1 MLARTVLALALAV
14 RVYDNT
20 GLPAA
25 DRAAALAVADGIL
38 KQAGIA
44 VLWRGGEDEASAIPE
59 VILRIVAA
67 SPQTPAGSLGSS
79 LVDVERRIGTLGTVF
94 SDRVAALAAQAGTDA
109 SQLLGRAMAHEVG
122 HLLVGTTRHADHGL
136 MRSLWT
142 SVELQRN
149 SPRDWMLSP
158 EDVGKIRRGL
168 VARTKRPEPPGVL
181 AAERKPLPA
190 GS

>member
-1 MLARTVLALALAV
+1 MLTRTVLALALAV

-20 GLPAA
+20 GLPSA
-25 DRAAALAVADGIL
+25 DRAAALAVADDIL

-44 VLWRGGEDEASAIPE
+44 VLWRGGEDERDTVPE

-79 LVDVERRIGTLGTVF
+79 LVDVERRAGTLATVF
-94 SDRVAALAAQAGTDA
+94 SDRVAALAALAGTDT
-109 SQLLGRAMAHEVG
+109 SLLLGRAMAHEVG

-142 SVELQRN
+142 SIELQRD
-149 SPRDWMLSP
+149 SPWDWTLSR
-158 EDVGKIRRGL
+158 EDVSKMRRGL
-168 VARTKRPEPPGVL
+168 VARTRRPEPPGVH